1 MWEKCK
7 ELQKELVAMRR
18 ELHKIPEVGGNLPKT
33 KAYVMARLTEMGI
46 PFTEIGRASCR
57 ERVLCSV

>member
-33 KAYVMARLTEMGI
+33 KDYVMALITEMGI
-46 PFTEIGRASCR
+46 PFT
-57 ERVLCSV
+57 